1 MKRTYN
7 VTKNTEY
14 LLNGIGDILVK
25 MQNDEIPLETAKEL
39 FNDVERINKITNLRI
54 KAGNAYNTNSK
65 TIKQDL
71 VDRQNDLLDIFN
83 KLKNNEMDLNTA
95 KALSSI
101 VGGINK
107 IISLRIKSEYTY
119 NTNSKTINQ
128 DLADRQ
134 KDLLDIF
141 DKLKNNEINLKTAKA
156 LSKKAMEQIRNVEKQ
171 IKGK

>member
-39 FNDVERINKITNLRI
+39 FNDVEGINKITNLRI

-65 TIKQDL
+65 TIEQDL
-71 VDRQNDLLDIFN
+71 VDRQ
-83 KLKNNEMDLNTA
+83 
-95 KALSSI
+95 KALQG
-101 VGGINK
+101 V
-107 IISLRIKSEYTY
+107 
-119 NTNSKTINQ
+119 
-128 DLADRQ
+128 
-134 KDLLDIF
+134 F
-141 DKLKNNEINLKTAKA
+141 DKFNNNEINLKIAKA